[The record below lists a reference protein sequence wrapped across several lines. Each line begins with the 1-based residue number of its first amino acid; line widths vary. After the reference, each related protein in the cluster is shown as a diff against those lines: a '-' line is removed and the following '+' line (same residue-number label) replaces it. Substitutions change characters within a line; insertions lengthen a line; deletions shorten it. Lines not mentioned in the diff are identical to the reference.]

1 MFSPIFCPG
10 AETSR
15 EGSDC
20 RTNLRNIFTE
30 TNMVANASKPMGWN
44 INTCKT
50 CRLIIGAEFMLL
62 FTINLTM
69 SISLANDNCVPY

>member
-1 MFSPIFCPG
+1 M
-10 AETSR
+10 ETSR

-20 RTNLRNIFTE
+20 RTNLRDTFTE
-30 TNMVANASKPMGWN
+30 INMVANALKPMGWN
-44 INTCKT
+44 ISTWKT

-69 SISLANDNCVPY
+69 SISLANDHCVPY